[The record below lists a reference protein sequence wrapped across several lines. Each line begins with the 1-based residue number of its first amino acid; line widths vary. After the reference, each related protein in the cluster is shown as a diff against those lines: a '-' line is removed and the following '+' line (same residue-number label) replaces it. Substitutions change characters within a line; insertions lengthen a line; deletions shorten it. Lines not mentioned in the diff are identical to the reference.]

1 MRWQLLD
8 GGELELLLDFI
19 APSEQAP
26 LFAALTR
33 ELPWQQREIKMFGR
47 AVLEPRETAWI
58 GDPDAVYTYSGRVN
72 EPAPWPELLAD
83 LRARVSAR
91 AGAELNC
98 VLCNRYRD
106 GADSMGFHADAE
118 PELGQNPAIV
128 SLSLGATRR
137 FQLRHRKR
145 ERENVE
151 LAKLDV
157 ELPSGSLLIMRG
169 TTQHHYRHGV
179 PKQPSI
185 SEPRIN
191 LTFRRIIPRR
201 DA

>member
-19 APSEQAP
+19 VKSEQLA
-26 LFAALTR
+26 LFEALSR
-33 ELPWQQREIKMFGR
+33 DVPWQQREIKMFGR

-58 GDPDAVYTYSGRVN
+58 GDPQAVYTYSGRIN
-72 EPAPWPELLAD
+72 EPAPWPSTLAD
-83 LRARVSAR
+83 VRARVVERSSSQ
-91 AGAELNC
+91 LNS

-106 GADSMGFHADAE
+106 GHDSMGFHADAE
-118 PELGQNPAIV
+118 PELGPDPVIA

-145 ERENVE
+145 ADAE
-151 LAKLDV
+151 LAKLDLD
-157 ELPSGSLLIMRG
+157 LPSGSLLIMRG
-169 TTQHHYRHGV
+169 TTQQHYRHGI

-185 SEPRIN
+185 VSPRIN
-191 LTFRRIIPRR
+191 LTFRRIIASRN
-201 DA
+201 A